1 VHSPSL
7 LSKSN
12 TTRFLLAQLHMDSLQ
27 SKPSLKAVRMTLETL
42 PKDLDSTYEQVMQR
56 IAGQNEDDRHLGEQ
70 ILQWI
75 SFAERPLSLDE
86 LQEALAVEADS
97 EELDQ
102 DNIYDVELVTSVC
115 CGLVIVDLDN
125 SVIRLVHCKYSIFL
139 SCDALRA
146 IIEGARYV

>member
-1 VHSPSL
+1 
-7 LSKSN
+7 
-12 TTRFLLAQLHMDSLQ
+12 
-27 SKPSLKAVRMTLETL
+27 
-42 PKDLDSTYEQVMQR
+42 MQR
-56 IAGQNEDDRHLGEQ
+56 IADQNENDRHLGEQ

-139 SCDALRA
+139 SCDALQV